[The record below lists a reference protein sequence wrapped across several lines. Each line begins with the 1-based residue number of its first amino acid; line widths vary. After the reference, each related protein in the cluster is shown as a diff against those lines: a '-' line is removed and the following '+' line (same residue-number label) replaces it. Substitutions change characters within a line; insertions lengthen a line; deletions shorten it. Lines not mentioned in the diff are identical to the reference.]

1 MPFIKGGN
9 DALVVA
15 NEAKEPNSLIIE
27 HIPTGEARL
36 LMASKIKLTGFKDAL
51 TTNFNKE
58 AAYGRMD
65 EIPFYQGTTRQIDLS
80 IRLGPYY
87 HYSSNEAQESKYN
100 NNLFA
105 EETLRDIMRFQYPT
119 FIQRAG
125 AGLRTIQSPPLLNI
139 KFGQLISSDDKGPLI
154 CYLNGFTYSPLIDAS
169 PFSDKNVYVDGE
181 NMIPKQ
187 YDVNFN
193 ITVLHN
199 YDLGTTVDEPPEIL
213 VTEGGLV
220 STPDL
225 EALIDELSEEP
236 PNQSNVPD
244 SELDAAFPL
253 E

>member
-1 MPFIKGGN
+1 MAFIKGGN
-9 DALVVA
+9 AALNAA
-15 NEAKEPNSLIIE
+15 NSEKEPNSLIIE

-87 HYSSNEAQESKYN
+87 HYSSNKAQQSKYN

-139 KFGQLISSDDKGPLI
+139 KFGQLISSNDNGPLI

-199 YDLGTTVDEPPEIL
+199 YDLGTTVDVPVPEI
-213 VTEGGLV
+213 
-220 STPDL
+220 SAP
-225 EALIDELSEEP
+225 EAADGDGDGDDDGIPSAEDEANS
-236 PNQSNVPD
+236 
-244 SELDAAFPL
+244 PL
-253 E
+253 

>member
-1 MPFIKGGN
+1 MAFIKGGN
-9 DALVVA
+9 AALVAA
-15 NEAKEPNSLIIE
+15 NEANEPNSLIIE

-87 HYSSNEAQESKYN
+87 HYSSDRDAPESNYN

-139 KFGQLISSDDKGPLI
+139 KFGQLIRSSDGGPLI

-169 PFSDKNVYVDGE
+169 PFSDKNVYVDGQ

-199 YDLGTTVDEPPEIL
+199 YDLGTTVDEPPE
-213 VTEGGLV
+213 TSPPEDADGDGGEDGDGIP
-220 STPDL
+220 SAED
-225 EALIDELSEEP
+225 EAS
-236 PNQSNVPD
+236 S
-244 SELDAAFPL
+244 PL
-253 E
+253 G

>member
-1 MPFIKGGN
+1 MAFIKGGN
-9 DALVVA
+9 AALGAA
-15 NEAKEPNSLIIE
+15 NEANESNSLIIE

-87 HYSSNEAQESKYN
+87 HYSSNNEAKESKYN

-139 KFGQLISSDDKGPLI
+139 KFGQLIRSNDNGPLI

-193 ITVLHN
+193 ITVLHD
-199 YDLGTTVDEPPEIL
+199 YDLGTTVDEPTFEEFERDALEIL
-213 VTEGGLV
+213 GLL
-220 STPDL
+220 PAAEE
-225 EALIDELSEEP
+225 EAEKDIL
-236 PNQSNVPD
+236 
-244 SELDAAFPL
+244 
-253 E
+253 

>member
-1 MPFIKGGN
+1 MAFIKGGTAAL
-9 DALVVA
+9 DAA
-15 NEAKEPNSLIIE
+15 NKANEPNSLIIE

-119 FIQRAG
+119 FIQRSG

-139 KFGQLISSDDKGPLI
+139 KFGQLIRSTNGGPLI

-193 ITVLHN
+193 ITVLHD
-199 YDLGTTVDEPPEIL
+199 YDLGTTVDEPTFEEFEGEALEIL
-213 VTEGGLV
+213 GLI
-220 STPDL
+220 PEAEEEAAADIL
-225 EALIDELSEEP
+225 E
-236 PNQSNVPD
+236 
-244 SELDAAFPL
+244 
-253 E
+253 